1 MSLKKFLTEDPTKTS
16 QGKKINK
23 LVESLIP
30 ISDEGEDIEDDEDF
44 KEWFSQKQLYDLG
57 IELSEDLLGYNTI
70 TVTKDGK
77 EILNFNPK
85 EKEGQAKWEEMV
97 RGLVGEKS
105 STNSGNKGAGSK
117 VEIGK
122 FG

>member
-1 MSLKKFLTEDPTKTS
+1 MFIVRGQS
-16 QGKKINK
+16 KKINK

-30 ISDEGEDIEDDEDF
+30 ISDEYEDIEDDEDF
-44 KEWFSQKQLYDLG
+44 KEWFSEKQLDDLG
-57 IELSEDLLGYNTI
+57 IELSEDILGYNTI

-77 EILNFNPK
+77 EILNFDPK
-85 EKEGQAKWEEMV
+85 EKEGKAKWEEMV

-105 STNSGNKGAGSK
+105 STNSGNKSTSSK
-117 VEIGK
+117 VETGK